1 MGFSF
6 VTHNTMIKDQLAALI
21 AAALQEAKDAGE
33 LPLETIPAVTLEM
46 PKNRAHGDWA
56 TSVALPLASVTGMK
70 PREVAEKIVAWL
82 PLGSSDS
89 LIAHAD
95 IAGPGFINLT
105 LRGGWLGDILRRI
118 QTEGE
123 TYGSS
128 NGGGGRTVIVEFVST
143 NPNGP
148 ITVAGGRNAAI
159 GDVLCN
165 LLQATGY
172 GVSREYYV
180 NDALNSVQMNNF
192 GRSVFARYQ
201 ELLGHPMPW
210 GAGGAPDWFYAGD
223 YITDVAHNVQAMHGA
238 AYEDADSDNPQT
250 INTFRALSESGMIA
264 QQKADLE
271 AFGVT
276 FDRWF
281 HESDLHKDGRVQ
293 AAIAELTARGY
304 TDDKDGALWLRATE
318 FGDDKDRVLMR
329 ADGTPTYI
337 AGDAAYHQDKLE
349 RADSALNIWGADHAG
364 YVSRTKAA
372 VAALGLDPARVEV
385 LLYQLVHIMKNG
397 EEVKSSKRKGNVL
410 ELKSDL
416 VDEIGRDAAR
426 FFYLMR
432 SPHSDL
438 LIDIDLAKKTEKD
451 NPVYYVQYAHAR
463 IIQTIEKAR
472 EEKGVA
478 VPSASEA
485 DLSRLTEEAEINLI
499 KRLSDFPNEVLL
511 AAQDRAPHRLTQY
524 ARDLAAVFHGFYD
537 AGNRSPALRVVSD
550 DLPTMQARLVLLDTT
565 RIVLRRVLALL
576 GLSAPDRM

>member
-1 MGFSF
+1 
-6 VTHNTMIKDQLAALI
+6 MIKDQLAALI
-21 AAALQEAKDAGE
+21 AAALQDAKDAGE
-33 LPLETIPAVTLEM
+33 LPLEAVPAVTLEM

-56 TSVALPLASVTGMK
+56 TSVALPLAAVTGMR
-70 PREVAEKIVAWL
+70 PREVAERIVARL
-82 PLGSSDS
+82 PVGGGDS
-89 LIAHAD
+89 PIARAD

-105 LRGGWLGDILRRI
+105 LRPGWLGDILRRI
-118 QTEGE
+118 QTEGAA
-123 TYGSS
+123 YGDSDT
-128 NGGGGRTVIVEFVST
+128 GAGRTVLVEFVST

-165 LLQATGY
+165 LLQAVGCA
-172 GVSREYYV
+172 VSREYYI

-192 GRSVFARYQ
+192 GRSVFVRYR
-201 ELLGHPMPW
+201 ERLGHPLPW
-210 GAGGAPDWFYAGD
+210 AADGGAPDWFYAGD
-223 YITDVAHNVQAMHGA
+223 YIADVAAGVEAAHGG
-238 AYEDADSDNPQT
+238 AYENADMDDPQT
-250 INTFRALSESGMIA
+250 VGTFRELSESGMIA
-264 QQKADLE
+264 QQKSDLE

-281 HESDLHKDGRVQ
+281 HESDLHNDGRVR
-293 AAIAELTARGY
+293 AAVAELTARGY
-304 TDDKDGALWLRATE
+304 TYEKDGALWLRSTE
-318 FGDDKDRVLMR
+318 FGDDKDRVLTR

-337 AGDAAYHQDKLE
+337 AGDAAYQQDKLE
-349 RADSALNIWGADHAG
+349 RADDALNVWGADHAG

-385 LLYQLVHIMKNG
+385 LLYQLVHIMKDG

-416 VDEIGRDAAR
+416 IDEVGRDAAR

-432 SPHSDL
+432 SPNSDL
-438 LIDIDLAKKTEKD
+438 LIDVDLAKKTEKD

-463 IIQTIEKAR
+463 IMQTIEKAR
-472 EEKGVA
+472 EEKGVS
-478 VPSASEA
+478 VPAASDA
-485 DLSRLTEEAEINLI
+485 DLSLLTEEAEADLI
-499 KRLSDFPNEVLL
+499 KKLSEFPNEVRL

-537 AGNRSPALRVVSD
+537 AGNRSPALRVVGD
-550 DLPTMQARLVLLDTT
+550 DAPTMRARLVLLDAT

>member
-1 MGFSF
+1 
-6 VTHNTMIKDQLAALI
+6 MIKDQLAAVI
-21 AAALQEAKDAGE
+21 AAALQDAKDAGE
-33 LPLETIPAVTLEM
+33 LPLEAIPAVTLEM

-56 TSVALPLASVTGMK
+56 TSVALPLAAATGMR
-70 PREVAEKIVAWL
+70 PREVAERIVARL
-82 PLGSSDS
+82 PLGGDS
-89 LIAHAD
+89 LIARAD

-105 LRGGWLGDILRRI
+105 LRPGWLGDILGRI
-118 QTEGE
+118 QSEGAA
-123 TYGSS
+123 YGDTGA
-128 NGGGGRTVIVEFVST
+128 GGKQTVIVEFVST

-192 GRSVFARYQ
+192 GRSVFVRYR
-201 ELLGHPMPW
+201 ELLGHALPW
-210 GAGGAPDWFYAGD
+210 SGGGAPDWFYAGD
-223 YITDVAHNVQAMHGA
+223 YITDVARNVEAQHGA
-238 AYEDADSDNPQT
+238 AYLSADMDDPQT
-250 INTFRALSESGMIA
+250 VNTFRELSESGMIA
-264 QQKADLE
+264 QQKSDLE

-281 HESDLHKDGRVQ
+281 HESDLHKDGRVR
-293 AAIAELTARGY
+293 AAIEELTRRGY
-304 TDDKDGALWLRATE
+304 TEEKDGALWLRATE

-349 RADSALNIWGADHAG
+349 RADRALNVWGADHAG

-385 LLYQLVHIMKNG
+385 LLYQLVHIMKDG

-416 VDEIGRDAAR
+416 IDEIGRDAAR

-432 SPHSDL
+432 SPNSDL
-438 LIDIDLAKKTEKD
+438 LIDVDLAKKTEKD

-463 IIQTIEKAR
+463 IMQTLEKAR

-478 VPSASEA
+478 VPSAAEA
-485 DLSRLTEEAEINLI
+485 DLSLLTEEAEADLI
-499 KRLSDFPNEVLL
+499 KKLSDFPNEVLL

-537 AGNRSPALRVVSD
+537 AGNRSPALRVVGD
-550 DLPTMQARLVLLDTT
+550 DAPTMRARLVLLDAA